1 MQSELSSSSFNSV
14 TIAKRDLAALE
25 DAAPSSPL
33 PHSQLQ
39 PIEAYKQP
47 QPSIRLLYSFLTR
60 HDFLLLVLP
69 ALCFSIVSGGVAPF
83 MTVVVGDVFNSF
95 ADFPISAATD
105 DQKHALLHGVG
116 ISALE
121 LLALAVG
128 AIALSSVTS
137 ALWIST
143 GERNVM
149 RLRSQ
154 VYKAV
159 STRDMEWFDTKMG
172 SEDGTIGAEGDGPVG
187 AGGLMAKFNRCVCI
201 P

>member
-1 MQSELSSSSFNSV
+1 
-14 TIAKRDLAALE
+14 
-25 DAAPSSPL
+25 
-33 PHSQLQ
+33 
-39 PIEAYKQP
+39 
-47 QPSIRLLYSFLTR
+47 
-60 HDFLLLVLP
+60 
-69 ALCFSIVSGGVAPF
+69 
-83 MTVVVGDVFNSF
+83 MTVVVGNVFNSF
-95 ADFPISAATD
+95 ADFPTSGASDA
-105 DQKHALLHGVG
+105 QKHALLHGVG

-149 RLRSQ
+149 RLRSK

-172 SEDGTIGAEGDGPVG
+172 GEDAVVGAESDGPVG
-187 AGGLMAKFNRCVCI
+187 AGGLMAKFNRCGCI
-201 P
+201 L